1 MTIANEPNTVP
12 GRGKPQN
19 ITPAGLGLTYRELD
33 KQLTAKGLRTQIRFT
48 GGDLIEGSRDPNSP
62 FNQAKWFEHIAHNM
76 QGVFDS
82 LSAHVY
88 WDYDAT
94 SRFEQRL
101 DDVRDILNRL
111 ANMPHGDTLQSPMPV
126 FITEF
131 GTRSKDRAVKGVV
144 DPGNFRVE
152 QFGPPPHATEP
163 RSAEPNKAIRTWGWG
178 VADGKA
184 TGSTGDFNGACGVVP
199 GGV

>member
-1 MTIANEPNTVP
+1 
-12 GRGKPQN
+12 
-19 ITPAGLGLTYRELD
+19 
-33 KQLTAKGLRTQIRFT
+33 
-48 GGDLIEGSRDPNSP
+48 
-62 FNQAKWFEHIAHNM
+62 M

-144 DPGNFRVE
+144 DPGNF
-152 QFGPPPHATEP
+152 H
-163 RSAEPNKAIRTWGWG
+163 
-178 VADGKA
+178 DGKEKIPLHKTNIA
-184 TGSTGDFNGACGVVP
+184 AFQTAWFQIRAAQIGYAGMLKWDCHFGMYDKTERAYYAIGTIFSVRRYK
-199 GGV
+199 